1 MNASVGW
8 SCSSQEKNSLDA
20 IKDAIMYDR
29 DKPITIDKQ
38 RSCSLQI
45 YLPTWGWQDNGMVPR
60 QHRNKY
66 PGARLN
72 I

>member
-1 MNASVGW
+1 MSIGW

-20 IKDAIMYDR
+20 VKDATMYDR

-45 YLPTWGWQDNGMVPR
+45 YLPRAGRIPAWYRG
-60 QHRNKY
+60 
-66 PGARLN
+66 N
-72 I
+72 IETTTLGPV